1 MRRMMVP
8 RHIGT
13 GHAAR
18 HINQTLEEIE
28 AVPLWQDGD
37 TDEIETEAGTR
48 SSVWP
53 VPMSW
58 VRVHDRNCACM
69 QPFF

>member
-18 HINQTLEEIE
+18 HINQTPEEIE

-48 SSVWP
+48 EF
-53 VPMSW
+53 
-58 VRVHDRNCACM
+58 RVAPPATLNDYQRSLVG
-69 QPFF
+69 